1 MRDFV
6 IACGQFNAE
15 PGVKSANVAHMID
28 QAEEA
33 KERGCELVLFPEL
46 IVTGYLAPAEVIPLA
61 EPLDG
66 PSVRALARAA
76 SRLGMAMAFG
86 LAELDQEQDVRY
98 NSMVVLDKRGA
109 IAAVYHKMHLWA
121 SEKEWARGGA
131 DLPVFEMDGVACSG
145 WICYDTRFPELAR
158 MAALKGA
165 EVGLVSTAWLGPGEE
180 WELALRAR
188 ALDNSIFVAGADI
201 ISPNPALRCRGLSMI
216 VDPKGRVLARAEPGQ
231 EGVIYAVLKQDQL
244 DAQRG
249 RLPLLHDRRPK
260 LYQLL
265 LEPGPEGT
273 GSQEAG

>member
-1 MRDFV
+1 
-6 IACGQFNAE
+6 
-15 PGVKSANVAHMID
+15 
-28 QAEEA
+28 
-33 KERGCELVLFPEL
+33 
-46 IVTGYLAPAEVIPLA
+46 
-61 EPLDG
+61 
-66 PSVRALARAA
+66 
-76 SRLGMAMAFG
+76 MAMAFG

-249 RLPLLHDRRPK
+249 AAPRPASQAVPTAAGARSRGHRVAGGRIRWYRHSGPLTCGPTSSCTSS
-260 LYQLL
+260 
-265 LEPGPEGT
+265 PGSAPAAAATWGT
-273 GSQEAG
+273 LA